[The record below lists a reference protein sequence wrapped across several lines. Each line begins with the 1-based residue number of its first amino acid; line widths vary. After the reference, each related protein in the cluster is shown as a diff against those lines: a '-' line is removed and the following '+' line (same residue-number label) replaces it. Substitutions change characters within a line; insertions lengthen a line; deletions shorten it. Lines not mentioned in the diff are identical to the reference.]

1 MSINDVFL
9 NMTNLRALTKY
20 AADFNTDIA
29 LEHQFGSKNRAYPSL
44 ATFNAPL
51 LGHSKITPGWDSLQ
65 SNVLNLPLPLHHNCF
80 KILLAVT
87 NWSNW
92 CCQKPVAIVIK
103 VIFP

>member
-44 ATFNAPL
+44 APFNAPL
-51 LGHSKITPGWDSLQ
+51 
-65 SNVLNLPLPLHHNCF
+65 
-80 KILLAVT
+80 
-87 NWSNW
+87 
-92 CCQKPVAIVIK
+92 
-103 VIFP
+103 